1 MNTLLVS
8 IRAKP
13 TNNNPFKYC
22 LNNTI
27 LFEWN
32 LLGSRVNVNLTI
44 ALCRSERY
52 ILSVLRLLRF
62 YLFGFVYFLSP
73 ANKSIWCNRV
83 QVLLF
88 SIISLMFHA
97 VIDLS
102 VHVETRRN
110 SNGGRKEKLLNFIVK
125 ESMRS
130 YLSIFR
136 NFNKINVDQLKT
148 FLSRYLA
155 ITIDHDSNPNFA
167 FLCNQ
172 KF

>member
-44 ALCRSERY
+44 ALCWSERY

-62 YLFGFVYFLSP
+62 YLFGFVYFPSP

-110 SNGGRKEKLLNFIVK
+110 SNGGRKEKLLNFIV
-125 ESMRS
+125 EDSMCIRCALI
-130 YLSIFR
+130 YLSFVTLTR
-136 NFNKINVDQLKT
+136 LTSINWRHFWAGTWPLQ
-148 FLSRYLA
+148 
-155 ITIDHDSNPNFA
+155 
-167 FLCNQ
+167 
-172 KF
+172 